1 MSFKRVTN
9 RKTGSVRYYI
19 DGVRVSHHTFDLKT
33 DYSKFSCASAW
44 HTDALDYFS
53 YYC

>member
-9 RKTGSVRYYI
+9 RKTGACRYYI
-19 DGVRVSHHTFDLKT
+19 DGVRVSCATFDLKT

-44 HTDALDYFS
+44 HRGNLDYFS
-53 YYC
+53 YY